1 MDTATIAQTAVKSAL
16 HILWP
21 VICAHCR
28 EDLPEDH
35 AGPLCLNC
43 RQTLVPHEP
52 PFCLRCADKTT
63 PGAELC
69 PRCAGSPH
77 ECRIIRSVFQYKD
90 AAVSLVHAFKFRGRR
105 SAART
110 AGTWMGFAMDR
121 YPEFERPDALVPMP
135 LHPRRRRERGYNQA
149 LLLAETLSQTISVP
163 VEELLRRTRPT
174 KPQWALGREA
184 RRDNL
189 EGAFALAAAPERI
202 EGRRLLLIDDV
213 CTSGSSF
220 EACAKVLNATDASWV
235 GGYALVRQTGNA
247 IS

>member
-1 MDTATIAQTAVKSAL
+1 
-16 HILWP
+16 
-21 VICAHCR
+21 
-28 EDLPEDH
+28 
-35 AGPLCLNC
+35 
-43 RQTLVPHEP
+43 
-52 PFCLRCADKTT
+52 
-63 PGAELC
+63 
-69 PRCAGSPH
+69 
-77 ECRIIRSVFQYKD
+77 
-90 AAVSLVHAFKFRGRR
+90 
-105 SAART
+105 
-110 AGTWMGFAMDR
+110 
-121 YPEFERPDALVPMP
+121 MP

-174 KPQWALGREA
+174 KPQWALGRDA

-220 EACAKVLNATDASWV
+220 EACAKVLNAAGAAWV